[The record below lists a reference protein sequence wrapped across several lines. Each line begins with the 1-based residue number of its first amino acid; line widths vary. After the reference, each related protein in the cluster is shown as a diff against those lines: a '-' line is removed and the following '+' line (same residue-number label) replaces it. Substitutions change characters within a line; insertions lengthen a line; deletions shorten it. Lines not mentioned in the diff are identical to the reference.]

1 MAHGGGSNVIE
12 GLISIVVA
20 VLGIAIVAVLVGSRA
35 QTAKVISAGGSAFT
49 EVLGAALKP
58 VS

>member
-1 MAHGGGSNVIE
+1 MAHGGGGSVIE
-12 GLISIVVA
+12 GLVAVVMA

-35 QTAKVISAGGSAFT
+35 NTAKVISAGGNAFT